1 MSRRR
6 ILIGLGV
13 FMVLALAVLAVFML
27 TRAQPTIDPATAS
40 RIARGMTEAEVDAVI
55 GAPEGSYGRGSFLG
69 RQEFDIFKTI
79 GGSTK
84 RKRWSGEDGMILVW
98 FDSQGRVMLAE
109 YVRNPF

>member
-13 FMVLALAVLAVFML
+13 FMVLVVAALVVFIL
-27 TRAQPTIDPATAS
+27 TRPQPTIDPATAS
-40 RIARGMTEAEVDAVI
+40 RIARGMSEAEVDAVI
-55 GAPEGSYGRGSFLG
+55 GAPEGSYGRGSILG

-79 GGSTK
+79 GGSAK
-84 RKRWSGEDGMILVW
+84 RKRWSGERGIILVW

-109 YVRNPF
+109 YVAAP